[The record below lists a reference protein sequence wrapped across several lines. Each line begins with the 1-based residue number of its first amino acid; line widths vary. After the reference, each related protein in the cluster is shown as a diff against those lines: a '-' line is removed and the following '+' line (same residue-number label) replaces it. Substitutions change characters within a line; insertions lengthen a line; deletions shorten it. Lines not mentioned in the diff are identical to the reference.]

1 MCIGVGSGS
10 AMYILLIFCWK
21 EVDFVHRYQEQN
33 DFFYLHPNDITQKA
47 LGLTIHLLEYEESL
61 RSRK

>member
-1 MCIGVGSGS
+1 
-10 AMYILLIFCWK
+10 MYILLIFCWK